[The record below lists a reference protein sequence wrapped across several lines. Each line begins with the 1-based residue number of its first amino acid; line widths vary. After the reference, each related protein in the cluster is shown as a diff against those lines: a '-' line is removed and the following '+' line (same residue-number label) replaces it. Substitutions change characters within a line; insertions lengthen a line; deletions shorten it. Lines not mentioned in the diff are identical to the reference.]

1 MMTFKQ
7 FAGKLE
13 TIPASTSWYLAD
25 LGEARGRQELYTRQ
39 APQKL
44 KILREHALIE
54 SAVSS
59 NRIEGITVE
68 QRRIKAVVLGKE
80 LRHDCNEKE
89 VRGYPSR
96 SRTEMRPRQQG
107 HGAHGTAELAK
118 SGKSGMS
125 WARPRSFMANQK
137 RVIP

>member
-1 MMTFKQ
+1 MTFKQ
-7 FAGKLE
+7 FFGKLD

-59 NRIEGITVE
+59 NRIEGVNAE
-68 QRRIKAVVLGKE
+68 QRRIKAVVLRRE
-80 LRHDCNEKE
+80 LLHDRNEDKN
-89 VRGYPSR
+89 
-96 SRTEMRPRQQG
+96 RT
-107 HGAHGTAELAK
+107 
-118 SGKSGMS
+118 
-125 WARPRSFMANQK
+125 
-137 RVIP
+137 

>member
-59 NRIEGITVE
+59 NRIEGVTVDPS
-68 QRRIKAVVLGKE
+68 RIKVGAGLVPALTNKGTHERCPYRRRKTGTHKG
-80 LRHDCNEKE
+80 RPYQIRNII
-89 VRGYPSR
+89 GR
-96 SRTEMRPRQQG
+96 SRRCAPTQMRQTDHYP
-107 HGAHGTAELAK
+107 
-118 SGKSGMS
+118 
-125 WARPRSFMANQK
+125 
-137 RVIP
+137 

>member
-44 KILREHALIE
+44 KILREHALIR
-54 SAVSS
+54 SAVP
-59 NRIEGITVE
+59 
-68 QRRIKAVVLGKE
+68 QLE
-80 LRHDCNEKE
+80 L
-89 VRGYPSR
+89 
-96 SRTEMRPRQQG
+96 T
-107 HGAHGTAELAK
+107 
-118 SGKSGMS
+118 
-125 WARPRSFMANQK
+125 
-137 RVIP
+137 

>member
-13 TIPASTSWYLAD
+13 TIPASISWYLAD

-59 NRIEGITVE
+59 NRIEGITGE
-68 QRRIKAVVLGKE
+68 S
-80 LRHDCNEKE
+80 C
-89 VRGYPSR
+89 
-96 SRTEMRPRQQG
+96 
-107 HGAHGTAELAK
+107 
-118 SGKSGMS
+118 
-125 WARPRSFMANQK
+125 ARPDIHGHPREVPLPK
-137 RVIP
+137 V